1 MVLTWLTKYRD
12 FGLLLLRIGLGVMF
26 FYHGWP
32 KLSGGPDKW
41 IAVGGAMSSVGIT
54 FLPIFWGFM
63 AAATETVGAVLLVL
77 GFLFRPACILLTITM
92 GVALMMHL
100 KAGDGFTTWSHPA
113 ELGIVFLSLILIGA
127 GRFSVDRS

>member
-12 FGLLLLRIGLGVMF
+12 LGLLLLRIGLGVMF
-26 FYHGWP
+26 FLHGWP
-32 KLSGGPDKW
+32 KLAGGPDKW
-41 IAVGGAMSSVGIT
+41 VAVGSAMSAVGIT
-54 FLPIFWGFM
+54 FLPVFWGFM
-63 AAATETVGAVLLVL
+63 AAFAETVGAVLLVL

-92 GVALMMHL
+92 AVATTMHY
-100 KAGDGFTTWSHPA
+100 KAGEGFSGWSHAA